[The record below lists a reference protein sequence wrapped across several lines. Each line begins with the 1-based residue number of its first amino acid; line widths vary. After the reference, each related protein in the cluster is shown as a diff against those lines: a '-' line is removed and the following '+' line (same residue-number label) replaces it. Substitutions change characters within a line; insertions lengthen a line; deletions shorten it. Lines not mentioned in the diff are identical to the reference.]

1 MIETLPPDMK
11 KKYEEAKELI
21 ESSEDIKIYSHTD
34 CDGISSGAIL
44 STILKRIGKDYEI
57 EIVNLDVLE
66 DLEIEHELTIFSDL
80 GSGQPV
86 DKHANK
92 DSKILIL
99 DHHPP
104 LREIDYPDS
113 VEHTYLEINP
123 MFHGIDGSQE
133 ICGGGLCYLLAKEF
147 GYKDLSWI
155 GVLAAIGDMQN
166 TKTGKLQGMNK
177 TILQDAKEEGLVS
190 SDTDLSLYG
199 RQTRPLFVALSY
211 FSDVK
216 LPITN
221 NKNETIALLQR
232 LGIPRRIKDESV
244 PSGERATTLSDLN
257 DAQKRALTSELIRMI
272 SNEIPPRYSIYVP
285 KLVIADTY
293 EFLAEE
299 DGTFLRDAS
308 EFSTAMNAC
317 VRNNEEAVALKILEG
332 NRAEALDALE
342 IISKDHR
349 GYLAENIQS
358 IEDEHKIIQMKNLQ
372 YFDGSGI
379 RSNVV
384 GTIAGM
390 VLSYGD
396 WRKPMIAFTQ
406 VSDDNQDLKIS
417 LRCSRL
423 LAYDGIHFGN
433 IIREVAQSLGGN
445 GGGHNVACGAYIP
458 KDKKDEFLN
467 LMNEKLEGKLAL
479 ED

>member
-1 MIETLPPDMK
+1 MIETIPPEMK
-11 KKYEEAKELI
+11 EDYLKAKEII
-21 ESSEDIKIYSHTD
+21 ESAEDIKIYSHTD

-44 STILKRIGKDYEI
+44 STILDRIGKKHEI

-66 DLEIEHELTIFSDL
+66 DLPIEHELTIFSDL

-86 DKHANK
+86 DKHAKK
-92 DSKILIL
+92 DSKIIIL

-104 LREIDYPDS
+104 LRQKDYNNTVDHEI
-113 VEHTYLEINP
+113 LEINALYY
-123 MFHGIDGSQE
+123 GIDGSLE

-147 GYKDLSWI
+147 GYDDLSWI
-155 GVLAAIGDMQN
+155 GILAAVGDMQN
-166 TKTGKLQGMNK
+166 TKTGKLVGMNNA
-177 TILQDAKEEGLVS
+177 ILNDAKNEGLVKS
-190 SDTDLSLYG
+190 ETDLSLYG

-211 FSDVK
+211 FSDVN

-221 NKNETIALLQR
+221 NKNETIALLR
-232 LGIPRRIKDESV
+232 KLDIPRRNQYDE
-244 PSGERATTLSDLN
+244 ALTLSDLTM
-257 DAQKRALTSELIRMI
+257 DQKIPLINELIKMI
-272 SNEIPPRYSIYVP
+272 SREVPLKYSKYVP

-293 EFLAEE
+293 EFLQE
-299 DGTFLRDAS
+299 DYGTFLRDAS

-317 VRNNEEAVALKILEG
+317 VRNNSPDIALEVLKG
-332 NRAEALDALE
+332 NRTTSLDELE
-342 IISKDHR
+342 IVSKEHR
-349 GYLAENIQS
+349 RYLALNIQDLGES
-358 IEDEHKIIQMKNLQ
+358 GAIIQMDNLQ
-372 YFDGSGI
+372 YFDGTGI

-390 VLSYGD
+390 ILSYGD
-396 WRKPMIAFTQ
+396 WRKPIIGFTQ
-406 VSDDNQDLKIS
+406 VSEENTDLKIS

-458 KDKKDEFLN
+458 ADKKDDFLN
-467 LMNEKLEGKLAL
+467 LMNDKLEGRLML
-479 ED
+479 DN